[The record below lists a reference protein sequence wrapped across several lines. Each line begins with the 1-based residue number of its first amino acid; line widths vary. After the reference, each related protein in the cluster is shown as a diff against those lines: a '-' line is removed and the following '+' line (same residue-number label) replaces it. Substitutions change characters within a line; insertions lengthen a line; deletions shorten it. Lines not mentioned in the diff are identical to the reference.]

1 MSDKNVHDQVET
13 NDFLIKAQGFWAKS
27 QKQII
32 TGFIAIVVIVGGWF
46 AYQNFILKPKELKAQ
61 EVIFQAQQY
70 FQQDS
75 LKLALNGD
83 GINKGFLYII
93 SNYGGTSVGN
103 LAKYYAGLS
112 YLKSGEFA
120 NAVKYLKDFSTDAKQ
135 IQMMAYGA
143 LGDAYS
149 ELKNNNEA
157 IDSYKKAATTLEKDE
172 VNASEYLFR
181 AALLSELSGKTK
193 EAVELYKQLK
203 DKFPATEKG
212 LQADKYIYRLNIE
225 PNDLSVK

>member
-1 MSDKNVHDQVET
+1 MSDKKVHEHVES
-13 NDFLIKAQGFWAKS
+13 NDVLVKAQGFWAKF

-32 TGFIAIVVIVGGWF
+32 TVFTAIVVIVAGWL
-46 AYQNFILKPKELKAQ
+46 AYQNFIVKPKAEKAQ
-61 EVIFQAQQY
+61 DIIFQAQQY

-83 GINKGFLYII
+83 GVNKGFLYII
-93 SNYGGTSVGN
+93 SNYSGTPIGN
-103 LAKYYAGLS
+103 LAKYYAGVS
-112 YLKSGEFA
+112 YLKTGEFA

-149 ELKNNNEA
+149 ELKNNAEA
-157 IDSYKKAATTLEKDE
+157 IESYKKAAATLEKDE

-193 EAVELYKQLK
+193 EAVDLYKELK
-203 DKFPATEKG
+203 EKFPTTEKG
-212 LQADKYIYRLNIE
+212 LQADKYIYRLSIE